1 MKVAGSNPATPTK
14 KLKSY
19 DFSFSYFIKMCTVYI
34 LFSEQLQKYYVGYSS
49 KNIKERLKEHLYNHK
64 GFTAKTKDWNI
75 IYQLKLNSKSE
86 ALFERENQ
94 KKRCQK
100 IFERHRVTLKA

>member
-1 MKVAGSNPATPTK
+1 VKVAGSNPATPTK

-86 ALFERENQ
+86 ALLLEKKI
-94 KKRCQK
+94 KKRGAK
-100 IFERHRVTLKA
+100 RYLNDIASR